1 LFNYLH
7 KESGKK
13 FGAVL
18 EHAAL
23 TNRPWLNGMAP
34 FGVAASQEGGLAIMP
49 LSEDEMDGG
58 AAAGSEADVALTEA
72 VIEENEALDSEAL
85 DKILK
90 VTEEELADGNVA
102 FADLGYQEDGEK
114 RCPLGTEEQARAAW
128 AFIHMSDNAA
138 KYTTGQLKKVKA
150 RIRAALNRHEV
161 PVGMSDEQL
170 TIENA
175 AWLVGLEDRKEDPV
189 PDPEKVEP
197 ETAEETTGLSD
208 EEVLAMR
215 EELERLKT
223 ENAGLKLSSDERAIK
238 DQIKGWQDEKFS
250 PAILTIAEEVLL
262 GEVTAE
268 GVNLSSDGK
277 EETVTVGEI
286 VKRLVEASPKI
297 ELDDAQVTDAD
308 STGDKPKEEAEEVE
322 LAEEVQDRARELFL
336 HHGKTSEEALAQA
349 QAEFD
354 AKNDDK

>member
-1 LFNYLH
+1 
-7 KESGKK
+7 
-13 FGAVL
+13 
-18 EHAAL
+18 
-23 TNRPWLNGMAP
+23 
-34 FGVAASQEGGLAIMP
+34 
-49 LSEDEMDGG
+49 
-58 AAAGSEADVALTEA
+58 
-72 VIEENEALDSEAL
+72 
-85 DKILK
+85 
-90 VTEEELADGNVA
+90 
-102 FADLGYQEDGEK
+102 
-114 RCPLGTEEQARAAW
+114 
-128 AFIHMSDNAA
+128 
-138 KYTTGQLKKVKA
+138 
-150 RIRAALNRHEV
+150 
-161 PVGMSDEQL
+161 
-170 TIENA
+170 
-175 AWLVGLEDRKEDPV
+175 LVGLEDRKEDPV